1 MKLELKT
8 ENDYFSKEILSVFL
22 IFISIFLIVI
32 ISNISLKLGVI
43 SRDYE
48 INYLCRLL
56 TVDKSSSIFRKL
68 SKLSNQNSKQ
78 KVWDLCREIIK

>member
-32 ISNISLKLGVI
+32 ISNISLKLGII

-56 TVDKSSSIFRKL
+56 TVDKSSSNFRRL

>member
-8 ENDYFSKEILSVFL
+8 ENDFFSKEILSVFL
-22 IFISIFLIVI
+22 IFISIFLIII
-32 ISNISLKLGVI
+32 ISNISLKLGII

-56 TVDKSSSIFRKL
+56 TVDKSSSNFRKL